1 MEYFDLVDDEG
12 MPTGEIVSREEAH
25 RLGLPHRT
33 THTWVIRRKD
43 GQRQALV
50 QKRSDSKDSWPGR
63 YDTSS
68 AGHIPAGAEPLDSAL
83 RELEEELGIRAE
95 EKDLAFAGK
104 LRVRFEEPFH
114 GTLFRDNEV
123 VWMYVCDKPVEAE
136 ALQLQ
141 AEEVSAVEWFD
152 VDELKK
158 FVAAED
164 PRFCV
169 TPQGLDVLTAYLSKE
184 DAK

>member
-1 MEYFDLVDDEG
+1 MGF
-12 MPTGEIVSREEAH
+12 EA
-25 RLGLPHRT
+25 
-33 THTWVIRRKD
+33 V
-43 GQRQALV
+43 
-50 QKRSDSKDSWPGR
+50 
-63 YDTSS
+63 
-68 AGHIPAGAEPLDSAL
+68 
-83 RELEEELGIRAE
+83 
-95 EKDLAFAGK
+95 
-104 LRVRFEEPFH
+104 FH
-114 GTLFRDNEV
+114 GALFRDNEIAWV
-123 VWMYVCDKPVEAE
+123 YVYAKPVDAD